1 MVELVA
7 HHLLAETADA
17 TIVDVDHLVLGR
29 GLTALIG
36 PNGAGKS
43 SLMRILAGFDRPLGA
58 SVRVDGQCLTKL
70 DGLARARL
78 IGWLPQSL
86 PMAWPLHVR
95 DVVAMGRFSYGR
107 GDAGGGHKIDDAMV
121 ECGIAHLTHRT
132 MPTLSGG
139 EERRVHLARVLVGN
153 APLLL
158 LDEPVAALDPAQML
172 HILARLRA
180 RADAGANI
188 CIILHDV
195 LLAARFANRII
206 GMKQGRILF
215 DQPTD
220 AAIDAKNLGLLYDTP
235 AQILTVDGH
244 KIPYFDQ

>member
-7 HHLLAETADA
+7 HHLLAQVGDT

-43 SLMRILAGFDRPLGA
+43 SLMRILAGFERPLGA
-58 SVRVDGQCLTKL
+58 SVRVDGQCLTKF
-70 DGLARARL
+70 DGLARARR

-86 PMAWPLHVR
+86 PMAWPLYVR
-95 DVVAMGRFSYGR
+95 DVVAMGRFAYGR
-107 GDAGGGHKIDDAMV
+107 GEAGRNAKIDDAMV
-121 ECGIAHLTHRT
+121 ECDIAHLANRT

-139 EERRVHLARVLVGN
+139 EERRVHLARILVGE

-195 LLAARFANRII
+195 QLAARFANRII

-215 DQPTD
+215 DQPVD
-220 AAIDAKNLGLLYDTP
+220 AAIDAENLGLLYDTP
-235 AQILTVDGH
+235 TQILTVDGCQ
-244 KIPYFDQ
+244 IPYFER

>member
-7 HHLLAETADA
+7 HHLLARSGDITM
-17 TIVDVDHLVLGR
+17 VDVDHLVLGR

-43 SLMRILAGFDRPLGA
+43 SLMRILAGFERPVGA
-58 SVRVDGQCLTKL
+58 SVRVDGQCLTQL
-70 DGLARARL
+70 DGLARARR

-86 PMAWPLHVR
+86 PMAWPLHIR
-95 DVVAMGRFSYGR
+95 DVVAMGRFAYGR
-107 GDAGGGHKIDDAMV
+107 GDAGRDAKIDDVMT
-121 ECGIAHLTHRT
+121 ECGIAQLANRT

-139 EERRVHLARVLVGN
+139 EERRVHLARVLVGD

-195 LLAARFANRII
+195 QLAARFANRII
-206 GMKQGRILF
+206 GIKQGRILF
-215 DQPTD
+215 DQPVDT
-220 AAIDAKNLGLLYDTP
+220 AINAENLGALYDTS
-235 AQILTVDGH
+235 ARILTVDGCN
-244 KIPYFDQ
+244 IPYFDQ